1 MLIRTP
7 GAETEAFSPPTHAVK
22 VHGHRLQYIFNISSP
37 IKTQNQQLGNQVPS
51 KKFPNLQANV
61 LQMGSKC

>member
-7 GAETEAFSPPTHAVK
+7 RAETEAFSPPTHAVK
-22 VHGHRLQYIFNISSP
+22 VHGHRLQYIFSH
-37 IKTQNQQLGNQVPS
+37 KDTKLGVKESIPS